1 MLISRYEWNEHLL
14 LHTYYSFK
22 EEEVSEMWIW
32 YKEFP
37 SLCLLIEFFLL
48 LHTFLINFFFFTMKR
63 LFVSLEYVW
72 IFKIKIPDPISVM
85 WNQCG

>member
-1 MLISRYEWNEHLL
+1 MLLTTMLISRYEWNEHLL

-48 LHTFLINFFFFTMKR
+48 LHTFLINFFFFYNEEVICKYGIC
-63 LFVSLEYVW
+63 LDF
-72 IFKIKIPDPISVM
+72 
-85 WNQCG
+85 

>member
-1 MLISRYEWNEHLL
+1 MLLTTMLISRYEWNEHLL

-48 LHTFLINFFFFTMKR
+48 LHTFLINFFFYNEEVICKSGICLDF
-63 LFVSLEYVW
+63 
-72 IFKIKIPDPISVM
+72 
-85 WNQCG
+85 